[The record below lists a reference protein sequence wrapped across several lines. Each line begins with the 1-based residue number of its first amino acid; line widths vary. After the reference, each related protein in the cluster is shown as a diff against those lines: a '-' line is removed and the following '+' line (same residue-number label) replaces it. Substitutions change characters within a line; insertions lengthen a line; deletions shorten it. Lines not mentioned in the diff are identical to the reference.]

1 MFFINNL
8 LDGKS
13 KTKTKDDVCE
23 KVDNMDDEMNNE
35 DNKNE
40 NISDQN
46 ISILN
51 HSNNT
56 KKEKKKPAWIDE
68 DDYIY
73 T

>member
-1 MFFINNL
+1 
-8 LDGKS
+8 
-13 KTKTKDDVCE
+13 V
-23 KVDNMDDEMNNE
+23 DDEMNSE
-35 DNKNE
+35 DNKDE